1 MINNV
6 NAPKIPQILS
16 DKAHELY
23 RKFKTFLM
31 KVYSMIKYR
40 NDVGDLKEEF
50 WQSYT
55 GFARKLKEVGYE
67 NECYAYMDICVMYYH
82 LMDCPDE
89 LLAHKEF
96 FADLYESFEDL
107 LYTRINNPQDYEK
120 KYDEYCIS
128 FRKPR
133 NYFYTEVAILSHHY
147 DGDVL
152 YKIESNLFKVID

>member
-1 MINNV
+1 
-6 NAPKIPQILS
+6 
-16 DKAHELY
+16 
-23 RKFKTFLM
+23 
-31 KVYSMIKYR
+31 MIKYR

-96 FADLYESFEDL
+96 FADLYESL
-107 LYTRINNPQDYEK
+107 RICCTQGLTILRIMRKNMMSIVSVSENLAT
-120 KYDEYCIS
+120 IS
-128 FRKPR
+128 
-133 NYFYTEVAILSHHY
+133 ILK
-147 DGDVL
+147 L
-152 YKIESNLFKVID
+152 QF